1 MGAVAAPRFR
11 DALPEDPWTV
21 RRFLDRCGLRVDRRR
36 LVGLGGPHGEETPG
50 CSSGSL
56 LHFKAT
62 LGGSAGPAHHVDRL
76 GGCDIELPTFRVF
89 VEGLYYSYSHTNSA
103 VLQGL
108 WRGLLVTSLV
118 LLDMAGSPIALSAEH
133 EEALRSDMASFGCS
147 MGASNW
153 GQYGN

>member
-1 MGAVAAPRFR
+1 MSYPYELDGKMLW
-11 DALPEDPWTV
+11 DAG
-21 RRFLDRCGLRVDRRR
+21 F
-36 LVGLGGPHGEETPG
+36 
-50 CSSGSL
+50 SSGRLYFSL
-56 LHFKAT
+56 TQGAAEHIQLPT
-62 LGGSAGPAHHVDRL
+62 GLTHVDRL

-89 VEGLYYSYSHTNSA
+89 VEGLYHSYSHTNSA

-147 MGASNW
+147 MGSSNW
-153 GQYGN
+153 GQYSN